1 MAVKTITKDNFTA
14 EIAQPDRPVLVE
26 FWAPWCVYCRRLSPV
41 LDRLSEKLGEE
52 ISIGKINVDEEPE
65 LEDRFDVTVIPT
77 LYLFNKGEHGEKLVA
92 PSSQAQIEEWIKA
105 QLLS

>member
-1 MAVKTITKDNFTA
+1 MSIKTITKENFTT
-14 EIAQPDRPVLVE
+14 ETTQPDRPVLVE

-52 ISIGKINVDEEPE
+52 ISIGKVNVDDEPE
-65 LEDRFDVTVIPT
+65 LEDRFDVSVIPT
-77 LYLFNKGEHGEKLVA
+77 LYLFHKGRHGEKLVA
-92 PSSQAQIEEWIKA
+92 PSSQAQIEEWIRA